1 MKIKAAADMT
11 RTAVCS
17 LHATPC
23 LMFYDEPPAR
33 VAQWIEHSTLVPLTC
48 GGVSSSRL
56 ERSLF
61 ARDRDGLRP
70 VAAAAQRSDDVNGR
84 AGRVQILGHVKLSPQ
99 NSAVE
104 LELRDRVVG

>member
-1 MKIKAAADMT
+1 M
-11 RTAVCS
+11 
-17 LHATPC
+17 L
-23 LMFYDEPPAR
+23 AR

-70 VAAAAQRSDDVNGR
+70 VAAAAQRSDEVNGR
-84 AGRVQILGHVKLSPQ
+84 AGRVQIWGHVKLSPQ

-104 LELRDRVVG
+104 LELHDRVVGSGFTQQALQCLVGPWPQKATPSNGSD